1 MNWKE
6 LQHTGVCLRNI
17 HRNTSVAHFAHS
29 LHRFARCAA
38 SRFRSLALRRSIPRV
53 VVGWG
58 GVWWGGVGC
67 GGVVIHSRLVYIDF
81 AYGLYNICISIC
93 I

>member
-1 MNWKE
+1 MFE
-6 LQHTGVCLRNI
+6 
-17 HRNTSVAHFAHS
+17 
-29 LHRFARCAA
+29 RFTRYA
-38 SRFRSLALRRSIPRV
+38 
-53 VVGWG
+53 GGGGG
-58 GVWWGGVGC
+58 GVVGC

>member
-1 MNWKE
+1 MFE
-6 LQHTGVCLRNI
+6 RFTRYAGV
-17 HRNTSVAHFAHS
+17 
-29 LHRFARCAA
+29 
-38 SRFRSLALRRSIPRV
+38 
-53 VVGWG
+53 G
-58 GVWWGGVGC
+58 WGGVGC

>member
-1 MNWKE
+1 MD
-6 LQHTGVCLRNI
+6 LLILLGCF
-17 HRNTSVAHFAHS
+17 HFCW
-29 LHRFARCAA
+29 FEFGC
-38 SRFRSLALRRSIPRV
+38 SRDLPGMR
-53 VVGWG
+53 GWG
-58 GVWWGGVGC
+58 GVWWGWVGC